1 MNIDDAIA
9 ARTRDRRPKVWDEVT
24 DDDIIAAVR
33 FAAEKDGDGI
43 AMSASAVL
51 WALCHPTPEQW
62 PTQPPPPQAAFGLG
76 IIPPFGEGSSSAA
89 KVAPRLRRLVKEG
102 RLEAVPMMWS
112 RGKKAPNGYRP
123 VNDTRGDDVAREPDD
138 NTLDN
143 AGEVGRELADT
154 MSQKITETIDG
165 FPGLA
170 QQRAA
175 IARIVANTLYNYAEE
190 VER

>member
-1 MNIDDAIA
+1 MM
-9 ARTRDRRPKVWDEVT
+9 PKPRED
-24 DDDIIAAVR
+24 
-33 FAAEKDGDGI
+33 
-43 AMSASAVL
+43 M
-51 WALCHPTPEQW
+51 TPEDI
-62 PTQPPPPQAAFGLG
+62 A
-76 IIPPFGEGSSSAA
+76 AA
-89 KVAPRLRRLVKEG
+89 KV
-102 RLEAVPMMWS
+102 
-112 RGKKAPNGYRP
+112 RP
-123 VNDTRGDDVAREPDD
+123 TPTFLTTTTRGDDVAREPDD

-175 IARIVANTLYNYAEE
+175 IARIVANTLYDYAEE